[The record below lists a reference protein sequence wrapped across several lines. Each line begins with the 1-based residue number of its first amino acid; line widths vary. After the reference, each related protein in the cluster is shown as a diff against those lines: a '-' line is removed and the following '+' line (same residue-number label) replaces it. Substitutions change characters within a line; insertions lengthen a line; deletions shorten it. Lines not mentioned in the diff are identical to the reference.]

1 MGGNVHWGVAAPE
14 DKMVQQAVT
23 ILNQIYE
30 EDFLSFSY
38 GFRPGKKMNY
48 ILDAS
53 DIPSGISLDRIPCTE
68 ICGAGGRQQGV
79 GARMQL

>member
-1 MGGNVHWGVAAPE
+1 MGGNVHWAVAAPE

-53 DIPSGISLDRIPCTE
+53 DIPSGISLDRIPCAE